1 MPENVLM
8 NGLKCF
14 QKKNFIQINFAK
26 NLKLRIFL
34 RRLKQNSKSSF
45 LKKLSKKKNYERA
58 LIFDTHILRFFLLP
72 LLFFFIHKR
81 IENRKLSCSL
91 QVDENKFLHV

>member
-45 LKKLSKKKNYERA
+45 FEKIKQKKKL
-58 LIFDTHILRFFLLP
+58 
-72 LLFFFIHKR
+72 
-81 IENRKLSCSL
+81 
-91 QVDENKFLHV
+91 